1 MTHSQLLKLNTKS
14 KDAIRKTLVKSGY
27 SIMEQAEPEEQIIFH
42 KENLYGFVKFKSNGV
57 FVEGP
62 FKRGHVK

>member
-14 KDAIRKTLVKSGY
+14 KDAIKKTLIKSGY
-27 SIMEQAEPEEQIIFH
+27 SIMEQAEPETQIIFH
-42 KENLYGFVKFKSNGV
+42 KKNLYGFVKFKSNGV

-62 FKRGHVK
+62 YKRGRVQ